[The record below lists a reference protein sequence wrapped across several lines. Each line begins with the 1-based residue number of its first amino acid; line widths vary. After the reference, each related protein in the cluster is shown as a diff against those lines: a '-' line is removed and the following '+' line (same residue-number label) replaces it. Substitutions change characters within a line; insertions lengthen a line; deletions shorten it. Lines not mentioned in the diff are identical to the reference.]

1 MGGFMEEFWAVF
13 GIFAIFITLGIS
25 LGAMSAIAV
34 AVVSLVGLGTI
45 LTLWFKQET

>member
-1 MGGFMEEFWAVF
+1 MGGFMKELWSVF
-13 GIFAIFITLGIS
+13 GIFAIFITLGLT

-34 AVVSLVGLGTI
+34 VVVSLVGLGMI